1 MNWVLSLLPR
11 RSWCLST
18 SSSLTLP
25 EGYANVLLNALGC
38 SFKKKRCTGSLADAS
53 NSFSRCLVGSCFKA
67 SLRSFSGDSV
77 SLCNPRL
84 TPAWSDRDLW
94 GAHHLLQVF
103 LLFLLLKFNQKLLQA
118 IAHTADYTAAF
129 KQTKWQECLMLIK
142 REKQIY
148 LTSCRN
154 TQWFVL
160 ILLEWS

>member
-1 MNWVLSLLPR
+1 MNWVLSLFPR

-25 EGYANVLLNALGC
+25 EGYANVLLNALGWR
-38 SFKKKRCTGSLADAS
+38 FKRCCSGSFANAL
-53 NSFSRCLVGSCFKA
+53 NSFSRCLVGICFKA

-77 SLCNPRL
+77 SSCNPRL
-84 TPAWSDRDLW
+84 TPAWSDHHLW
-94 GAHHLLQVF
+94 GAHHLSQVF
-103 LLFLLLKFNQKLLQA
+103 LLFLPLKFNQKLLRA
-118 IAHTADYTAAF
+118 IAYTADYTAVF

-142 REKQIY
+142 RQKQIY

-160 ILLEWS
+160 VLLLERS